1 MLEVRLGIDPS
12 ETQKYT
18 TTLLS
23 IHGLLTVLV
32 APVVAH
38 FADKTPNRKVPLL
51 MALTLC
57 LVGTILVAWT
67 PSVWALFLGRYL
79 QAVGGS
85 ATWIV
90 CFAILLDCTAA
101 ENLGKI
107 TGITMTFVTA
117 GIISGPT
124 VAGVLLELF
133 GYWATWSVPMIILVL
148 DIIAPLLMIQTR
160 DLPSTSTK
168 TDTPS
173 PLNGDE
179 TITDETTAL
188 LSDNTSPPPKPDAV
202 DPVDRDT
209 PSPRKGFHR
218 IILSDVR
225 VLVGL
230 SNTLL
235 YSSIISGFDSTLPLH
250 LRDIFGWGSMA
261 TGLTFFCL
269 QLPSFFLAA
278 LSGMLRDRCG
288 VRYPAAIG
296 WGLMGPLLWLLGM
309 PGDKSFPWAGA
320 EAGGKTIFPC
330 TLFVFGAVSMLVRGS
345 GSLQLNLVVKDMQSK
360 DPLIFGP
367 GGGNARVHSILEMA
381 FSTGMMLGPFL
392 SGVLT
397 EKVGY
402 YYMTFTFGCISLLL
416 SALCF
421 RFLDGKR
428 ARGAT
433 SPA

>member
-1 MLEVRLGIDPS
+1 METRQPIGYRWRSSKFFILATVGLALFAETFLYGFLVPILAHMLEVRLGIDPS

-218 IILSDVR
+218 IILSDYAP
-225 VLVGL
+225 
-230 SNTLL
+230 T
-235 YSSIISGFDSTLPLH
+235 P
-250 LRDIFGWGSMA
+250 
-261 TGLTFFCL
+261 
-269 QLPSFFLAA
+269 
-278 LSGMLRDRCG
+278 
-288 VRYPAAIG
+288 
-296 WGLMGPLLWLLGM
+296 
-309 PGDKSFPWAGA
+309 
-320 EAGGKTIFPC
+320 
-330 TLFVFGAVSMLVRGS
+330 
-345 GSLQLNLVVKDMQSK
+345 
-360 DPLIFGP
+360 
-367 GGGNARVHSILEMA
+367 
-381 FSTGMMLGPFL
+381 STGYIRLGKHGYRINVFL
-392 SGVLT
+392 SSTPVFLSCRFI
-397 EKVGY
+397 GY
-402 YYMTFTFGCISLLL
+402 
-416 SALCF
+416 A
-421 RFLDGKR
+421 
-428 ARGAT
+428 
-433 SPA
+433 P